1 MNIAFLPDL
10 FALALLIVILAMVRR
25 RHSDVRADAWL
36 VGLSFTLI
44 ESLAH
49 TFYAPQGVPDK
60 VLHVIVLDCYVM
72 AGIVFNWAAGD
83 EHMERKKRVLYLS
96 MNARGLVRELL
107 DSLDDLPSQEL
118 DRLWLEEANRRATQL
133 DAGKA
138 ELVSG
143 DEVDRKARALL
154 R

>member
-1 MNIAFLPDL
+1 MDVKALEREALNLPAD
-10 FALALLIVILAMVRR
+10 
-25 RHSDVRADAWL
+25 DRA
-36 VGLSFTLI
+36 
-44 ESLAH
+44 
-49 TFYAPQGVPDK
+49 
-60 VLHVIVLDCYVM
+60 
-72 AGIVFNWAAGD
+72 
-83 EHMERKKRVLYLS
+83 R
-96 MNARGLVRELL
+96 LVRELL

>member
-1 MNIAFLPDL
+1 MDVKALEREALNLPAD
-10 FALALLIVILAMVRR
+10 
-25 RHSDVRADAWL
+25 DRA
-36 VGLSFTLI
+36 
-44 ESLAH
+44 
-49 TFYAPQGVPDK
+49 
-60 VLHVIVLDCYVM
+60 
-72 AGIVFNWAAGD
+72 
-83 EHMERKKRVLYLS
+83 R
-96 MNARGLVRELL
+96 LVRELL
-107 DSLDDLPSQEL
+107 DSLDDLPSKEL

>member
-1 MNIAFLPDL
+1 MIA
-10 FALALLIVILAMVRR
+10 
-25 RHSDVRADAWL
+25 
-36 VGLSFTLI
+36 
-44 ESLAH
+44 
-49 TFYAPQGVPDK
+49 
-60 VLHVIVLDCYVM
+60 
-72 AGIVFNWAAGD
+72 
-83 EHMERKKRVLYLS
+83 RVW
-96 MNARGLVRELL
+96 VCELL
-107 DSLDDLPSQEL
+107 DSLEDLPSQEL

>member
-1 MNIAFLPDL
+1 MDVKALEREALNLPAD
-10 FALALLIVILAMVRR
+10 
-25 RHSDVRADAWL
+25 DRA
-36 VGLSFTLI
+36 
-44 ESLAH
+44 
-49 TFYAPQGVPDK
+49 
-60 VLHVIVLDCYVM
+60 
-72 AGIVFNWAAGD
+72 
-83 EHMERKKRVLYLS
+83 R
-96 MNARGLVRELL
+96 LVRELL
-107 DSLDDLPSQEL
+107 DNLDDLPSQEL

>member
-1 MNIAFLPDL
+1 MDVKALEREALNLPAD
-10 FALALLIVILAMVRR
+10 
-25 RHSDVRADAWL
+25 DRA
-36 VGLSFTLI
+36 
-44 ESLAH
+44 
-49 TFYAPQGVPDK
+49 
-60 VLHVIVLDCYVM
+60 
-72 AGIVFNWAAGD
+72 
-83 EHMERKKRVLYLS
+83 R
-96 MNARGLVRELL
+96 LVRELL
-107 DSLDDLPSQEL
+107 ASLDDFPSQEL